1 MTTDAGGVDYQD
13 RTRRMAFIGV
23 LLLAIGGVAAF
34 LGPVE
39 MYTLT
44 FFSEGGRF
52 HYEGFGFGSFMF
64 GNIATQIVGYYL
76 IAMVLIPL
84 GYGHLRA
91 RRWARTLSLTLLGFW
106 LVVGVPLIFVFLFIL
121 FSAKELSLPAAVIA
135 LVIVALS
142 YPAIPILL
150 IRFYQSRS
158 ARLTFERSD
167 PKTYWTERRPLSI
180 LVLSALFALYLVA
193 LHILIFFNGLF
204 PVFGIWL
211 SGLEGIVLLDM
222 AILCLACLIWGTMRM
237 SRWAWWSALVY
248 FTVMA
253 ASWVV
258 TLATS
263 SWSDILVQLDFPP
276 FEVDILEGLPFQGWH
291 FAVLVGIPL
300 ALTLGVLIWFRRDFE
315 PGRLL
320 WDDETSNG

>member
-1 MTTDAGGVDYQD
+1 MATDVHGVDYQD
-13 RTRRMAFIGV
+13 RTRLLAVIGV

-39 MYTLT
+39 MHTFT

-76 IAMVLIPL
+76 IAMVLVPL
-84 GYGHLRA
+84 GYGHLRP

-106 LVVGVPLIFVFLFIL
+106 LVLGVPLIFVFLFIL
-121 FSAKELSLPAAVIA
+121 FSSKELSIPAAVIA
-135 LVIVALS
+135 LVIVGFS
-142 YPAIPILL
+142 YPALPVLL
-150 IRFYQSRS
+150 IRFYQSRNV
-158 ARLTFERSD
+158 RLTFERRD
-167 PKTYWTERRPLSI
+167 PKTYWTERRPRSI
-180 LVLSALFALYLVA
+180 LVLSALFTLYLVA

-222 AILCLACLIWGTMRM
+222 AILWLVCLIWGTMRM
-237 SRWAWWSALVY
+237 NRWAWWAALGS
-248 FTVMA
+248 FTVLT

-258 TLATS
+258 TLAMS
-263 SWSDILVQLDFPP
+263 SWSDLLLELDFPP
-276 FEVDILEGLPFQGWH
+276 YEMDILEGLPFQGWH

-315 PGRLL
+315 PLRLR
-320 WDDETSNG
+320 WQDET